1 MQVGI
6 YGDSYAASHDLGIGK
21 PWPQML
27 NDEFNL
33 NSLSYAVSGSSLYY
47 SFTKFKETQHLHEKI
62 VFLATGVGRIMLT
75 LPIPWANDPVLKH
88 VNSYERFKYLVE
100 NRYKNAPY
108 LKGVANALE
117 GYYKFIM
124 NTEADRLFH
133 TLLVKEIK
141 TIRPDALIIP
151 CFYKIDKEIWPAN
164 ETLYDIS
171 NIDVEYYNLNA
182 RTAQLSDKRHCHMNQ
197 ENNYMFASMI
207 ADWVSSGSFNFNIN
221 KFVAPAAPVKNYF
234 RTESN

>member
-6 YGDSYAASHDLGIGK
+6 YGDSYAASHKQGIGK

-33 NSLSYAVSGSSLYY
+33 NLVSYAVNGSSLYY

-62 VFLATGVGRIMLT
+62 VFLATGPGRLMLQ
-75 LPIPWANDPVLKH
+75 LPAPWSGDPILKH
-88 VNSYERFKYLVE
+88 VNSYEGFKYRVE
-100 NRYKNAPY
+100 NHYKNVLY
-108 LKGVANALE
+108 LRDVVNALE

-124 NTEADRLFH
+124 NNAEDTLFH

-151 CFYKIDKEIWPAN
+151 CFYNINKKIWPAT

-171 NIDVEYYNLNA
+171 NIDVVYYNLNTQ
-182 RTAQLSDKRHCHMNQ
+182 TAHLSDKRHCHMSQ
-197 ENNYMFASMI
+197 ENNYIFASII
-207 ADWVSSGSFNFNIN
+207 ADWVSSGSFNFDIN

-234 RTESN
+234 NTESN

>member
-6 YGDSYAASHDLGIGK
+6 YGDSYAASHYLGIGK
-21 PWPQML
+21 PWPEML

-33 NSLSYAVSGSSLYY
+33 NSVSYAVNGSSLYY
-47 SFTKFKETQHLHEKI
+47 SFTKFKETQHLYEKI
-62 VFLATGVGRIMLT
+62 VFLVTGVGRIVLP
-75 LPIPWANDPVLKH
+75 LPIPWSNDPMLEH
-88 VNSYERFKYLVE
+88 VNSYESFKFIVD
-100 NRYKNAPY
+100 NRYKNSPY
-108 LKGVANALE
+108 LKNVANALE

-124 NTEADRLFH
+124 NADADRLFH

-151 CFYKIDKEIWPAN
+151 CIYNIDKEIWPAH
-164 ETLYDIS
+164 ETLYNIS
-171 NIDVEYYNLNA
+171 NIDVVYYNLNTQ
-182 RTAQLSDKRHCHMNQ
+182 TAHLSDKRHCHMSQ
-197 ENNYMFASMI
+197 ENNYIFASII
-207 ADWVSSGSFNFNIN
+207 ADWVSSGSFNFDIN